1 MNKKFRFKLNL
12 FDGIVLVI
20 GLVAVAVLGYFML
33 KPAATPETSVNV
45 QTIRYTV
52 RIDGAI
58 PGTGAQIKPGHV
70 LADSIKNYAIGT
82 VESVETTPSRV
93 RVFHQD
99 VQQYLIVEQHE
110 LEDVYVTITAPA
122 IIGDNAVIL
131 DGAYNLRMNSTVYIR
146 GEGFVGYGPV
156 VSIERGESK

>member
-33 KPAATPETSVNV
+33 KPAAPTEATPGV

-52 RIDGAI
+52 RVEGAI
-58 PGTGAQIKPGHV
+58 AGTGAQIKPGHV
-70 LADSIKNYAIGT
+70 LVDSIKNYNIGT
-82 VESVETTPSRV
+82 VESVETTVSRIKTFNESEQRFV
-93 RVFHQD
+93 YAE
-99 VQQYLIVEQHE
+99 QQGM
-110 LEDVYVTITAPA
+110 EDIYITITTPA
-122 IIGDNAVIL
+122 TIGENAVIL
-131 DGAYNLRMNSTVYIR
+131 DGAYSLRMNAIVYIR

-156 VSIERGESK
+156 VSIERGEN

>member
-33 KPAATPETSVNV
+33 KPAAPTEATPGV

-52 RIDGAI
+52 RVEGAI
-58 PGTGAQIKPGHV
+58 AGTGAQIKPGHV
-70 LADSIKNYAIGT
+70 LADSIKNYNIGT
-82 VESVETTPSRV
+82 VESVETRVSRIKTFNEDEQRFVYAEQQGMEDIYITVTTPA
-93 RVFHQD
+93 
-99 VQQYLIVEQHE
+99 
-110 LEDVYVTITAPA
+110 TI
-122 IIGDNAVIL
+122 GENAVIL
-131 DGAYNLRMNSTVYIR
+131 DGAYSLRMNAIVYIR

-156 VSIERGESK
+156 VSIERGEN

>member
-33 KPAATPETSVNV
+33 KPAAPTEATPGV

-52 RIDGAI
+52 RVEGAI
-58 PGTGAQIKPGHV
+58 AGTGAQIKPGHV
-70 LADSIKNYAIGT
+70 LADSIKNYNIGT
-82 VESVETTPSRV
+82 VESVETTVSRIKTFNESEQRFV
-93 RVFHQD
+93 YAE
-99 VQQYLIVEQHE
+99 QQGM
-110 LEDVYVTITAPA
+110 EDIYITVTTPA
-122 IIGDNAVIL
+122 TIGENAVIL
-131 DGAYNLRMNSTVYIR
+131 DGAYSLRTNAMMYIR

-156 VSIERGESK
+156 VSIERGEN

>member
-33 KPAATPETSVNV
+33 KPAAPTEATPGV

-52 RIDGAI
+52 RVEGAI
-58 PGTGAQIKPGHV
+58 AGTGAQIKPGHV
-70 LADSIKNYAIGT
+70 LADSIKNYHIGT
-82 VESVETTPSRV
+82 VESVETTVSRIKTFNEDEQRFV
-93 RVFHQD
+93 YAE
-99 VQQYLIVEQHE
+99 QQGM
-110 LEDVYVTITAPA
+110 EDIYITVTTPA
-122 IIGDNAVIL
+122 TIGENAVIL
-131 DGAYNLRMNSTVYIR
+131 DGAYSLRTNAMMYIR

-156 VSIERGESK
+156 VSIERGEN

>member
-33 KPAATPETSVNV
+33 KPTAPTEATPGV

-52 RIDGAI
+52 RVEGAI
-58 PGTGAQIKPGHV
+58 AGTGAQIKPGHV
-70 LADSIKNYAIGT
+70 LADSIKNYNIGT
-82 VESVETTPSRV
+82 VESVETRVSRIKTFNEDEQRFVYAEQQGMEDIYITVTTPA
-93 RVFHQD
+93 
-99 VQQYLIVEQHE
+99 
-110 LEDVYVTITAPA
+110 TI
-122 IIGDNAVIL
+122 GENAVIL
-131 DGAYNLRMNSTVYIR
+131 DGAYSLRTNAMMYIR

-156 VSIERGESK
+156 VSIERGEN

>member
-33 KPAATPETSVNV
+33 KPAAPTEATPGV

-52 RIDGAI
+52 RVEGAI
-58 PGTGAQIKPGHV
+58 AGTGAQIKPGHV
-70 LADSIKNYAIGT
+70 LADSIKNYNIGT
-82 VESVETTPSRV
+82 VESVETTVSRIKTFNEDEQRFV
-93 RVFHQD
+93 YAE
-99 VQQYLIVEQHE
+99 QQGM
-110 LEDVYVTITAPA
+110 EDIYITVTTPA
-122 IIGDNAVIL
+122 TIGENAVIL
-131 DGAYNLRMNSTVYIR
+131 DGAYSLRVNAMMYIR

-156 VSIERGESK
+156 VSIERGEN

>member
-33 KPAATPETSVNV
+33 KPAAPTEATPGV

-52 RIDGAI
+52 RVEGAI
-58 PGTGAQIKPGHV
+58 AGTGAQIKPGHV
-70 LADSIKNYAIGT
+70 LADSIKNYNIGT
-82 VESVETTPSRV
+82 VESVETTVSRIKTFNEDEQRFV
-93 RVFHQD
+93 YAE
-99 VQQYLIVEQHE
+99 QQGM
-110 LEDVYVTITAPA
+110 EDIYITVTTPA
-122 IIGDNAVIL
+122 TIGENAVIL
-131 DGAYNLRMNSTVYIR
+131 DGAYSLRTNAMMYIR

-156 VSIERGESK
+156 VSIERGEN

>member
-33 KPAATPETSVNV
+33 KPAAPTEATPGV

-52 RIDGAI
+52 RVEGAI
-58 PGTGAQIKPGHV
+58 AGTGAQIKPGHV
-70 LADSIKNYAIGT
+70 LADSIKNYNIGT
-82 VESVETTPSRV
+82 VESVETTVSRIKTFNEAEQRFV
-93 RVFHQD
+93 YAE
-99 VQQYLIVEQHE
+99 QQGM
-110 LEDVYVTITAPA
+110 EDIYITVTTPA
-122 IIGDNAVIL
+122 TIGENAVIL
-131 DGAYNLRMNSTVYIR
+131 DGAYSLRTNAMMYIR

-156 VSIERGESK
+156 VSIERGEN

>member
-33 KPAATPETSVNV
+33 KPAAPTEATPGV

-52 RIDGAI
+52 RVEGAI
-58 PGTGAQIKPGHV
+58 AGTGAQIKPGHV
-70 LADSIKNYAIGT
+70 LADSIKNYNIGT
-82 VESVETTPSRV
+82 VESVETTVSRIKTFNESEQRFV
-93 RVFHQD
+93 YAE
-99 VQQYLIVEQHE
+99 QQGM
-110 LEDVYVTITAPA
+110 EDVYITVTTPA
-122 IIGDNAVIL
+122 TIGENAVIL
-131 DGAYNLRMNSTVYIR
+131 DGAYSLRTNAMMYIR

-156 VSIERGESK
+156 VSIERGEN

>member
-33 KPAATPETSVNV
+33 KPAAPTEATPGV

-52 RIDGAI
+52 RVEGAI
-58 PGTGAQIKPGHV
+58 AGTGEQIKPGHV
-70 LADSIKNYAIGT
+70 LADSIKNYNIGT
-82 VESVETTPSRV
+82 VESVETTVSRIKTFNEDEQRFV
-93 RVFHQD
+93 YAE
-99 VQQYLIVEQHE
+99 QQGM
-110 LEDVYVTITAPA
+110 EDIYITVTTPA
-122 IIGDNAVIL
+122 TIGENAVIL
-131 DGAYNLRMNSTVYIR
+131 DGAYSLRVNAMMYIR

-156 VSIERGESK
+156 VSIERGEN